1 MKWNI
6 DPGHSAIEF
15 GVKHLGISTTKGRFL
30 KFDGSIEADAEGT
43 PQRLEVAIDPASVDT
58 NLSDRDNHLRSPDF
72 FDVAGHPTMTYRS
85 TAIRASGASRYEIDG
100 ELTLRGVTKPVRF
113 TASVEPALVDPWGN
127 RRIAGHATGVLSRK
141 DWGLTWNSVLETG
154 GLLVSDEVKFSLD
167 VEVVA
172 ERAAAA
178 A

>member
-6 DPGHSAIEF
+6 DAGHSAIEF

-30 KFDGSIEADAEGT
+30 SFGGSIETDAAGV
-43 PQRLEVAIDPASVDT
+43 PQRLAVTIDPATVST
-58 NLSDRDNHLRSPDF
+58 NLADRDNHLRSPDF
-72 FDVAGHPTMTYRS
+72 FDVAGHPTMTYTS
-85 TAIRASGASRYEIDG
+85 TAIRQAGPGTYEIDG

-113 TASVEPALVDPWGN
+113 RAAVEPAMVDPWGN
-127 RRIAGHATGVLSRK
+127 RRIAGHATGVLNRK

-172 ERAAAA
+172 ERAAVAA
-178 A
+178 